1 MTSYRCA
8 RLAVVTVTM
17 AMQAVVAAIGA
28 SSADVINLYSVD
40 SRADTV
46 SADAVCTLREA
57 IYAAENAP
65 RNGDCESGFPP
76 EPAPPVAGK
85 STRSSS
91 AWPARSCSST
101 GRCPRS
107 PATWR
112 SSGL

>member
-76 EPAPPVAGK
+76 EPG
-85 STRSSS
+85 
-91 AWPARSCSST
+91 
-101 GRCPRS
+101 PR
-107 PATWR
+107 
-112 SSGL
+112 